1 MNRGGTGNSEDYTK
15 GIVSQSLMLLYF
27 TALLTK
33 KRLGQVTIS
42 VLGSSPQ
49 NLKSEKM
56 EVLQKPFEKRL

>member
-1 MNRGGTGNSEDYTK
+1 MNRGGTGSSEDYTK

-42 VLGSSPQ
+42 VLRSSPQ
-49 NLKSEKM
+49 NLKSDKNGGIT
-56 EVLQKPFEKRL
+56 KTF